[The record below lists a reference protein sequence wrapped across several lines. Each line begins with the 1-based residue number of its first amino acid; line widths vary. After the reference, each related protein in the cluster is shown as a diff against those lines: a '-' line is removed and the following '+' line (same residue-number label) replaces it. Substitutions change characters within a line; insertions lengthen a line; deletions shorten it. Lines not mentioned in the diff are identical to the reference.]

1 MQRGEWVLILT
12 AAKGVLVQDFSV
24 LQGKIQFLTLN
35 VRIFN
40 NI

>member
-1 MQRGEWVLILT
+1 MQRGEWVLVLT
-12 AAKGVLVQDFSV
+12 AAKGVLVQGFSV
-24 LQGKIQFLTLN
+24 LQSKIQFLALS